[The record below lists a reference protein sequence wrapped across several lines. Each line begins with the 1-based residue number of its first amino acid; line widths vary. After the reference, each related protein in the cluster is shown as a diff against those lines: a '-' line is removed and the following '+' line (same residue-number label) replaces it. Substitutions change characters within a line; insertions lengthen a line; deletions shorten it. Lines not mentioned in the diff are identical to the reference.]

1 MADSIKLIDRS
12 VGYVSWTNSDLA
24 TGDVARVEKS
34 LHRTGKSLK
43 IEASAG
49 SNLTVKINSRE
60 TVYPPLSVD
69 PWKHNPGG
77 LDGYYPDLNNA
88 GEVTTNAQS
97 ITVGAAS
104 AVIFEWAGMMRDVEV
119 TYTTGTFTM
128 YVS

>member
-1 MADSIKLIDRS
+1 MRAML
-12 VGYVSWTNSDLA
+12 
-24 TGDVARVEKS
+24 
-34 LHRTGKSLK
+34 
-43 IEASAG
+43 
-49 SNLTVKINSRE
+49 
-60 TVYPPLSVD
+60 PLSEGEGQFNRD
-69 PWKHNPGG
+69 DHRDRLAHPRARGELPHPGG